1 MSGYN
6 VAAINGMYPMYNS
19 YFNQAALSNL
29 YDMDYSPMGMGG
41 SIFGGGM
48 MPFMPSFGGGLN
60 YDSYFN
66 NMKNYLNFT
75 SDYNLQ
81 MVENQRRNDLRIN
94 ATDEGIQ
101 NAAAILKEKIDANE
115 QEQIQAAFAAYVK
128 SVAAKYPGESKQ
140 NIINRAKSLYANLYN
155 ISINDDIR
163 AKGNNSFKQGLYQTL
178 TLGLADNTTAEEN
191 IAILSGQP
199 VSRTE
204 QTNKVLGRTAGGF
217 IMGTG
222 AVLGLSQIKAL
233 KHLKGKWAVL
243 GGIAG
248 AAISG
253 IGALFGGTRNTEKA

>member
-6 VAAINGMYPMYNS
+6 VAAINGMYPMYNN

-29 YDMDYSPMGMGG
+29 YDMDYGPMGMNG
-41 SIFGGGM
+41 SLFGGM

-66 NMKNYLNFT
+66 NMKSYLNFT

-101 NAAAILKEKIDANE
+101 NAAAVLKEKIDANE

-140 NIINRAKSLYANLYN
+140 NIINRAKSLYTNLYN

-204 QTNKVLGRTAGGF
+204 QTNKVLGRAAGGF

-253 IGALFGGTRNTEKA
+253 IGALFGGTRKTEQV